1 MTNVVHNPDMEAIV
15 PTTPFSEAKSQLSE
29 LMTSVFYA
37 HQPRLVSRHGGKEQ
51 MLLLRPED
59 LLEMLGDQRFDVV
72 ATYDGGEVTLAAPD
86 LGVIGM
92 GDTLAEAVTD
102 LVVELRAYAERFFAD
117 PARYAATERRAHAG
131 PLLRFALTAADQ
143 QAALLTAEP
152 GSPALAPG

>member
-1 MTNVVHNPDMEAIV
+1 METLV
-15 PTTPFSEAKSQLSE
+15 PTTTFSEAKAQLSD
-29 LMTSVFYA
+29 LMTSVFYS

-59 LLEMLGDQRFDVV
+59 VVEMLGSQRIDVA
-72 ATYDGGEVTLAAPD
+72 ATYDAGEVTLTAPD

-92 GDTLAEAVTD
+92 GATLAEAVED

-131 PLLRFALTAADQ
+131 PLLRFALTPGDQ
-143 QAALLTAEP
+143 QAALLVAEP
-152 GSPALAPG
+152 DRPEPASA